1 MLFETEFVQRCQAL
15 GDRPTT
21 GTAGER
27 YSRTV
32 TSEPPNRRRPAQH
45 RRGGDHDL
53 DAEAIALRERGRAV
67 GRFRITAAV
76 LISATVA
83 VVAVVG
89 TGVLGVAGSEAVNDL
104 GQLAFGALAAAFC
117 WRAWRRLQE
126 GGQGRGPG
134 RAWLLL
140 LFLGMAG
147 WTCGQAIWSWYQ
159 IFGGRDIPSP
169 SLADVGYFALPVFA
183 FPALLLFPADAFVH
197 PAASGGTQQA
207 PGNRRAKVL
216 FTLDALVIVGSLFVL
231 SWSTTIGAA
240 VRAGAPTAAEFA
252 VAVGYPTTDAVLVVM
267 VLLLVT
273 FRRPENPV
281 ALRLLAGGLL
291 ALSVSDSFFLYLV
304 SIGADQIPPVCD
316 FGFVVGPVLI
326 ALAAAAPKPTASAE
340 STSAESTSA
349 ESTSAESTS
358 AAGPPRPLASWL
370 TTMLPYLPLAGI
382 VVLVVTQRAMGAEV
396 DLVETY
402 GLVLLVCVVVLR
414 QMLTLLENED
424 LLRRV
429 RDSQD
434 RLVGQAF
441 HDSLTGLPNRMM
453 FSERLEAAVRNHRR
467 KGTSLALFFCD
478 VDDLKPVNDGLG
490 HAMGDALLRV
500 VGERLSGSVRADDIV
515 ARIGGDEFAVI
526 VSDYQDDPE
535 SIGRRMM
542 AAFGESV
549 LLGGQPYRPAVS
561 VGLVVADPA
570 DRGRTAAASLNA
582 DTLLNRADAAMY
594 VAKRAGKGQLVVF
607 RPGMQTG
614 TSEQGLTAD
623 LRQSLAL
630 GAVRLVYQPIIRFS
644 DGEVVA
650 IEALARWSHPTKGP
664 IAPGDLISAAAY
676 GGLLFSLDEVVL
688 DTACR
693 DIRRLRRRG
702 GRDVVVHVNVSSS
715 TVTDHR
721 LVGAVHDAL
730 RRHDLPGKA
739 VVLEI
744 TETARID
751 DIATAAEVCVAVRRH
766 GVRFALD
773 DLGTGYSSLNY
784 LLRLPIDVVKL
795 DRSLITADA
804 EPAKAAAIGS
814 GAVHIAQRLG
824 IQLVAEGIESATQ
837 VARLA
842 DLGCELG
849 QGYLLAPP
857 MPLEQLEL
865 PAGNQANAG

>member
-1 MLFETEFVQRCQAL
+1 MGYQEDTFS
-15 GDRPTT
+15 DRYPPD
-21 GTAGER
+21 
-27 YSRTV
+27 V
-32 TSEPPNRRRPAQH
+32 TPEPPNRRRPARH
-45 RRGGDHDL
+45 RR
-53 DAEAIALRERGRAV
+53 
-67 GRFRITAAV
+67 TAAGDPGTRAPTAPELLGPLGATKRFKTVAGV
-76 LISATVA
+76 LVTLTLA
-83 VVAVVG
+83 VVALAS
-89 TGVLGVAGSEAVNDL
+89 TGVLDPVASEAVNDL
-104 GQLAFGALAAAFC
+104 GQLVFGAVAATFC
-117 WRAWRRLQE
+117 WRTWRAAAGE
-126 GGQGRGPG
+126 GQGSG
-134 RAWLLL
+134 RVWRLL

-147 WTCGQAIWSWYQ
+147 WTCGQAVWSWYQ

-169 SLADVGYFALPVFA
+169 SLADIGYFALPVFA
-183 FPALLLFPADAFVH
+183 FPALLLFPAYQFIH
-197 PAASGGTQQA
+197 PAASGGTQAA

-231 SWSTTIGAA
+231 SWSTTLGAA
-240 VRAGAPTAAEFA
+240 ARAGAPTAAEFA

-273 FRRPENPV
+273 FRRPENPL
-281 ALRLLAGGLL
+281 ALWLLAGGLI

-304 SIGADQIPPVCD
+304 SLGADEMPPIYD
-316 FGFVVGPVLI
+316 IGFVAGPVLI
-326 ALAAAAPKPTASAE
+326 ALAAAAPKPAAAE
-340 STSAESTSA
+340 
-349 ESTSAESTS
+349 
-358 AAGPPRPLASWL
+358 AAADVPAGGAARPPADPPRPLASWL
-370 TTMLPYLPLAGI
+370 TTLLPYLPLTGI
-382 VVLVVTQRAMGAEV
+382 GVLVVTQWVLGATI
-396 DLVETY
+396 DRVESY

-429 RDSQD
+429 VEGQD

-441 HDSLTGLPNRMM
+441 HDSLTGLPNRMK
-453 FSERLEAAVRNHRR
+453 FGERLQQAVQQHRR
-467 KGTSLALFFCD
+467 EGTPLALFFCD

-490 HAMGDALLRV
+490 HAVGDELLRV
-500 VGERLSGSVRADDIV
+500 VGERLSGSVRADDTV
-515 ARIGGDEFAVI
+515 ARLGGDEFAVI

-542 AAFGESV
+542 AAFGEPV
-549 LLGGQPYRPAVS
+549 LLGDQPYRPSVS

-570 DRGRTAAASLNA
+570 DRGRTAAASLTA

-594 VAKRAGKGQLVVF
+594 GAKRAGKGHLVLF
-607 RPGMQTG
+607 RAGMRTG
-614 TSEQGLTAD
+614 GTDQGLTAD
-623 LRQSLAL
+623 LRQSLAV
-630 GAVRLVYQPIIRFS
+630 GAVRLVYQPIIRFG

-650 IEALARWSHPTKGP
+650 VEALARWSHPTKGP
-664 IAPGDLISAAAY
+664 VAPEDLIAAAAY

-688 DTACR
+688 DSACR

-721 LVGAVHDAL
+721 LAGAVHDAL

-744 TETARID
+744 TETAGIA
-751 DIATAAEVCVAVRRH
+751 DIATAAEVCAAVRRL

-795 DRSLITADA
+795 DRSLITVDA

-814 GAVHIAQRLG
+814 GAVHIAQQLG
-824 IQLVAEGIESATQ
+824 IQLVAEGIESAAQ

-842 DLGCELG
+842 ALGCELG

-857 MPLEQLEL
+857 VPLDQLEL
-865 PAGNQANAG
+865 PSLNRANAG